1 MTIQVWATGSLWKK
15 VNHPNIVFHQPVP
28 PCKMLGEI
36 YRSLGSRE
44 NWEHLSAPDQ
54 RLLRGIQHVALE
66 CFRIC
71 YFHNIRYGD
80 FLKWWYPTTIG
91 FPAKS
96 DHFGVFWGYHLLRK
110 HPQVQGVFGQLLA
123 IPYGRPNGPVLTI
136 ENYIQIHPNTE
147 YIQT

>member
-1 MTIQVWATGSLWKK
+1 MEWLYKCERLGHFDKN
-15 VNHPNIVFHQPVP
+15 VNHLNIVFHQPVP

-44 NWEHLSAPDQ
+44 NWEHLSAPDL

-91 FPAKS
+91 SPAKS
-96 DHFGVFWGYHLLRK
+96 DHFGVFWGCHLLRK
-110 HPQVQGVFGQLLA
+110 HPQVRVFSANSWQSHIVELKLWDRRDGLMVFT
-123 IPYGRPNGPVLTI
+123 YNR
-136 ENYIQIHPNTE
+136 
-147 YIQT
+147 